1 MRVAVVDDEPL
12 ARRGVIARL
21 AAYPDIV
28 LAGEYADGQAALEGL
43 RGQPVDLAFVDVQM
57 PTLDGLSML
66 AALPAEQRPLSIL
79 LTAHDRFALRAF
91 ELKAIDYLL
100 KPIDDERFADALTR
114 ARQFHQWRRLGAVTA
129 PEPERD
135 PANGDDTAGPVRRFS
150 VRIGRRLAFI
160 EADEVEWIQAD
171 GDYAV
176 LHVRGQGHLLRESL
190 QRLAE
195 RLDPQR
201 FLRVHRSAIVRVDCV
216 AELQSLPN
224 RDALLRLRD
233 GTPLRASRT
242 YIDAL
247 LAQLQPAR

>member
-1 MRVAVVDDEPL
+1 MMRVAVVDDEPL

-21 AAYPDIV
+21 AAHPDIV
-28 LAGEYADGQAALEGL
+28 LAGEYADGQVALEGL
-43 RGQPVDLAFVDVQM
+43 REHPVDLAFVDVQM

-66 AALPAEQRPLSIL
+66 AAFPAETRPLGIL

-100 KPIDDERFADALTR
+100 KPIDDDRFADALAR
-114 ARQFHQWRRLGAVTA
+114 ARQFHQWRQAGQAAPVPENGMADDGAM
-129 PEPERD
+129 
-135 PANGDDTAGPVRRFS
+135 GPVRRFS
-150 VRIGRRLAFI
+150 VRIGRRLAFV
-160 EADEVEWIQAD
+160 EAGEVEWIQAD

-176 LHVRGQGHLLRESL
+176 LHVRGRRHLLRESL

-201 FLRVHRSAIVRVDCV
+201 FLRVHRSAIVRIDCV
-216 AELQSLPN
+216 AELQALPN

-247 LAQLQPAR
+247 LAHLQPAR

>member
-21 AAYPDIV
+21 SAYPDLV

-43 RGQPVDLAFVDVQM
+43 RATPVDLAFVDVQM
-57 PTLDGLSML
+57 PSLDGLSML
-66 AALPAEQRPLSIL
+66 AALPVECRPLNIL

-100 KPIDDERFADALTR
+100 KPIDDERFIDALTR
-114 ARQFHQWRRLGAVTA
+114 ARQFHQWRQSGAPTEA
-129 PEPERD
+129 D
-135 PANGDDTAGPVRRFS
+135 GGAIAGGDDAAGPVRRFS

-160 EADEVEWIQAD
+160 DADEVEWIQAD

-190 QRLAE
+190 QRLAG
-195 RLDPQR
+195 RLDPAR
-201 FLRVHRSAIVRVDCV
+201 FLRVHRSAIVRIDCV

-247 LAQLQPAR
+247 LAQLQPRG